1 MIIKFFDE
9 FNGVWADVSGDTGS
23 VLLKG
28 TDSWTTSAGF
38 TRLVLLISQTSTNDP
53 TSTELENTI
62 GTNYTLTRLGQGQY
76 SITLDDGLLSQGKT
90 WLNIQQS
97 SDSLIQVYRDDVNTI
112 KIRTTDDGILN
123 FTSFELRIY
132 G

>member
-1 MIIKFFDE
+1 MIIKYFDE

-28 TDSWTTSAGF
+28 TDNWTTSAGY

-62 GTNYTLTRLGQGQY
+62 GTNYTLTRIGQGQY
-76 SITLDDGLLSQGKT
+76 AITLDDGLLSQGKT

-97 SDSLIQVYRDDVNTI
+97 DSSVIQVYRDDVNTI
-112 KIRTTDDGILN
+112 KIRPTDDNILN

>member
-1 MIIKFFDE
+1 MIIKYFDE

-28 TDSWTTSAGF
+28 TDNWTTSAGF
-38 TRLVLLISQTSTNDP
+38 TRLVLLISQSGTDDP

-62 GTNYTLTRLGQGQY
+62 GTNYTLTRVGQGQY
-76 SITLDDGLLSQGKT
+76 AITLDDGLLSQGKT

-97 SDSLIQVYRDDVNTI
+97 DSSIIQIYRDDVYTI
-112 KIRTTDDGILN
+112 KIRPTDDNILN